1 MPLFRRRR
9 AWGRIAVGRYRSSAV
24 LAAVFAV
31 IFDVAC
37 YPIVAPVIA
46 CALAGAV
53 FDWPSWIDSIGPDLW
68 LAFWA
73 SGSWLPHLPSMLAAL
88 ALLFLVLFGY
98 AVAKDAETA
107 REVEGGI
114 YGDSHIVRGVAELGR
129 RNDFW
134 DGNGTPGKAGLVLGA
149 TGEGYWFDSSVP
161 HAMTCGKTG
170 SGKTQ
175 LQNLETMHLLMAAG
189 WNIVSTG
196 KPEVLELTA
205 DKAREMGYEVVVLDL
220 TGYPG
225 ASRYNP
231 IGLVVDAV
239 EAGDTDAAVRTARQ
253 VAVDLIPLGGEK
265 NTYFPKAARN
275 MLVACILVVCTADI
289 PRRQKNLTSV
299 AALVE
304 RGTAGEDPKDPSAP
318 LKDYIRGLGPTH
330 PAFSP
335 ASDLLGDGGATTAG
349 KNVVSTL
356 KEALGIFSDGAL
368 RAITSESTVSIRDLI
383 EKKTVLY
390 IEMLDEGDPYSVVYT
405 CFLNQWWQVAQRVCK
420 EGGGRVPHETALVL
434 DEIGNLNVRVACLPA
449 IATLGRSMRLHEY
462 LFVQNLKQLNA
473 YNEPGDGGAGRD
485 KLVGSIGTKVAL
497 SLSEP
502 EDFKFFTALA
512 GKRTVRSMGTSSQ
525 RGAGRSSSGTSY
537 NEAAVPLINEWEW
550 QQRIPIRDGLIA
562 IKGGENSKPG
572 REGVFE
578 FPLDYASRTPAGA
591 FFGLGDEEAE
601 RLKRSAYYARAK
613 ASAQDELYE
622 VPEPW
627 CPEFNVGDETD
638 DDDEIAPDDVF
649 KADEENA
656 TFEDEWAAWDE

>member
-1 MPLFRRRR
+1 MSD
-9 AWGRIAVGRYRSSAV
+9 VGRYRGTAI
-24 LAAVFAV
+24 LAAAFAAV
-31 IFDVAC
+31 IDIVC
-37 YPIVAPVIA
+37 YPIVAPATSCMVA
-46 CALAGAV
+46 GAAFDWMGWLDAMGFDLWAAFWTSGEWFGHVPFMLAG
-53 FDWPSWIDSIGPDLW
+53 F
-68 LAFWA
+68 
-73 SGSWLPHLPSMLAAL
+73 AL
-88 ALLFLVLFGY
+88 TFLVLFGY
-98 AVAKDAETA
+98 SVAKEGERT
-107 REVEGGI
+107 REVDRGI
-114 YGDSHIVRGVAELGR
+114 YGDARVIRGAAELNR

-134 DGNGTPGKAGLVLGA
+134 DGTGMPERAGLVLGA
-149 TGEGYWFDSSVP
+149 DVRGYWFDSSVP
-161 HAMTCGKTG
+161 HALTCGKTG

-175 LQNLETMHLLMAAG
+175 LQVLETMHLAMAAG
-189 WNIVSTG
+189 WNVVSTG

-205 DKAREMGYEVVVLDL
+205 DKARELGYETVVLDL

-231 IGLVVDAV
+231 IGLVADAV

-275 MLVACILVVCTADI
+275 MLAACILVVCTADI
-289 PRRQKNLTSV
+289 PRNQKNLASV
-299 AALVE
+299 AALVD
-304 RGTAGEDPKDPSAP
+304 RGTAGDDPKDPSAP

-368 RAITSESTVSIRDLI
+368 RAVTSESAVSIRDLI
-383 EKKTVLY
+383 DKKTVLY
-390 IEMLDEGDPYSVVYT
+390 IEMLDEGDPYGVVYT
-405 CFLNQWWQVAQRVCK
+405 CFLNQWWQVAQQVCK
-420 EGGGRVPHETALVL
+420 ENGGCIPHETALVL
-434 DEIGNLNVRVACLPA
+434 DEIGNLNVKVACLPA
-449 IATLGRSMRLHEY
+449 IATLGRSMKIHEY

-485 KLVGSIGTKVAL
+485 KLIGSIGTKVAL

-525 RGAGRSSSGTSY
+525 QGSGRSSSGTSY
-537 NEAAVPLINEWEW
+537 SETAVPLINEWEW

-578 FPLDYASRTPAGA
+578 FPLDYANRTPAGP

-601 RLKRSAYYARAK
+601 RQKRSAYYARAK
-613 ASAQDELYE
+613 ASAQDEVYE

-627 CPEFNVGDETD
+627 CPEFDVDDETD
-638 DDDEIAPDDVF
+638 DDDEVAPDDVF

>member
-1 MPLFRRRR
+1 ME
-9 AWGRIAVGRYRSSAV
+9 RYRGTAI
-24 LAAVFAV
+24 LAAAFAAV
-31 IFDVAC
+31 IDIAC
-37 YPIVAPVIA
+37 YPVVAPAIA
-46 CALAGAV
+46 CAVAGAAFDWMGWLDAIGFDLWAAFWTSGEWLGHVPLMLAGFALT
-53 FDWPSWIDSIGPDLW
+53 F
-68 LAFWA
+68 LA
-73 SGSWLPHLPSMLAAL
+73 
-88 ALLFLVLFGY
+88 LFGY
-98 AVAKDAETA
+98 SVAKEGEHA
-107 REVEGGI
+107 REVDRGI
-114 YGDSHIVRGVAELGR
+114 YGDARVVSGATELNR

-134 DGNGTPGKAGLVLGA
+134 DGTGMPERAGLVLGA
-149 TGEGYWFDSSVP
+149 DVRGYWFDSSVP
-161 HAMTCGKTG
+161 HALTCGKTG

-175 LQNLETMHLLMAAG
+175 LQVLETMHLAMAAG
-189 WNIVSTG
+189 WNVVSTG
-196 KPEVLELTA
+196 KPEVLELTV
-205 DKAREMGYEVVVLDL
+205 DKARELGYETVVLDL

-239 EAGDTDAAVRTARQ
+239 EAGDTDGAVRVARQ
-253 VAVDLIPLGGEK
+253 VAVDLVPLGGEK

-275 MLVACILVVCTADI
+275 MLAACILVVCTADI
-289 PRRQKNLTSV
+289 PRNQKNLASV
-299 AALVE
+299 AALVD

-368 RAITSESTVSIRDLI
+368 RAVTSESSVSIRDLI
-383 EKKTVLY
+383 ERKTVLY
-390 IEMLDEGDPYSVVYT
+390 IEMLDEGDPYGVVYT
-405 CFLNQWWQVAQRVCK
+405 CFLNQWWQVAQQVCK
-420 EGGGRVPHETALVL
+420 ENGGRMPHETALVL
-434 DEIGNLNVRVACLPA
+434 DEIGNLNVKVACLPA
-449 IATLGRSMRLHEY
+449 IATLGRSMRIHEY

-473 YNEPGDGGAGRD
+473 YNDPGDGGAGRD
-485 KLVGSIGTKVAL
+485 KLVGSIGIKVAL

-502 EDFKFFTALA
+502 EDFKFFTSLV

-525 RGAGRSSSGTSY
+525 KSQGRTSVGTSY

-578 FPLDYASRTPAGA
+578 FPLDYANRTPAGP

-601 RLKRSAYYARAK
+601 RQKRSAYYARAK
-613 ASAQDELYE
+613 ASAQDEAYE

-627 CPEFNVGDETD
+627 CPEFDVDDETD
-638 DDDEIAPDDVF
+638 DDDETAPDDVF

>member
-1 MPLFRRRR
+1 M
-9 AWGRIAVGRYRSSAV
+9 
-24 LAAVFAV
+24 FAV
-31 IFDVAC
+31 IFDAAC

-73 SGSWLPHLPSMLAAL
+73 SGAWLPHLPPMLAAL

-107 REVEGGI
+107 REVDGGI
-114 YGDSHIVRGVAELGR
+114 YGDSHIVSGVAELGR

-134 DGNGTPGKAGLVLGA
+134 DGSGTPARAGFVLGA
-149 TGEGYWFDSSVP
+149 NKGGYWYDSSVP
-161 HAMTCGKTG
+161 HAISIGKTG
-170 SGKTQ
+170 SGKSQ
-175 LQNLETMHLLMAAG
+175 FQVLEDMHMFLAAG
-189 WNIVSTG
+189 WNVISTG
-196 KPEVLELTA
+196 KPEILELTA
-205 DKAREMGYEVVVLDL
+205 DKARELGYETIVLDL

-231 IGLVVDAV
+231 IELVADAV
-239 EAGDTDAAVRTARQ
+239 EAGDTDGAVRTARQ

-275 MLVACILVVCTADI
+275 MLAACILVVCTADI
-289 PRRQKNLTSV
+289 PRRQKNLASV

-356 KEALGIFSDGAL
+356 KEALSIFSDGAL
-368 RAITSESTVSIRDLI
+368 RAVTSESSVSISHLI
-383 EKKTVLY
+383 ERKTAVY
-390 IEMLDEGDPYSVVYT
+390 IEMLDEGDPYGVVYT
-405 CFLNQWWQVAQRVCK
+405 CFLNQWWQMAQRACK
-420 EGGGRVPHETALVL
+420 ENGGRMPHETALVL
-434 DEIGNLNVRVACLPA
+434 DEIGNLNVKVACLPA
-449 IATLGRSMRLHEY
+449 IATLGRSMKINEH

-485 KLVGSIGTKVAL
+485 KLIGSIGTKVAL

-525 RGAGRSSSGTSY
+525 KGAGRSSSGTSY

-550 QQRIPIRDGLIA
+550 QNRIPIRDGLIA

-578 FPLDYASRTPAGA
+578 FPLDYANRTPAGP

-601 RLKRSAYYARAK
+601 REKRAAYYARAR
-613 ASAQDELYE
+613 AAAEGNAYE
-622 VPEPW
+622 APAPW
-627 CPEFNVGDETD
+627 CPEFDADGETG
-638 DDDEIAPDDVF
+638 DDDEVAPDDVF

>member
-1 MPLFRRRR
+1 MSD
-9 AWGRIAVGRYRSSAV
+9 VGRYRGTAI
-24 LAAVFAV
+24 LAAAFAAV
-31 IFDVAC
+31 IDIVC
-37 YPIVAPVIA
+37 YPIVAPATSCMVA
-46 CALAGAV
+46 GAAFDWMGWLDAMGFDLWAAFWTSGEWFGHVPFMLAG
-53 FDWPSWIDSIGPDLW
+53 F
-68 LAFWA
+68 
-73 SGSWLPHLPSMLAAL
+73 AL
-88 ALLFLVLFGY
+88 TFLVLFGY
-98 AVAKDAETA
+98 SVAKEGERT
-107 REVEGGI
+107 REVDRGI
-114 YGDSHIVRGVAELGR
+114 YGDARVIRGAAELNR

-134 DGNGTPGKAGLVLGA
+134 DGTGMPERAGLVLGA
-149 TGEGYWFDSSVP
+149 DVRGYWFDSSVP
-161 HAMTCGKTG
+161 HALTCGKTG

-175 LQNLETMHLLMAAG
+175 LQVLETMHLAMAAG
-189 WNIVSTG
+189 WNVVSTG

-205 DKAREMGYEVVVLDL
+205 GKARELGYETVVLDL

-231 IGLVVDAV
+231 IGLVADAV

-275 MLVACILVVCTADI
+275 MLAACILVVCTADI
-289 PRRQKNLTSV
+289 PRNQKNLASV
-299 AALVE
+299 AALVD
-304 RGTAGEDPKDPSAP
+304 RGTAGDDPKDPSAP

-368 RAITSESTVSIRDLI
+368 RAVTSESAVSIRDLI
-383 EKKTVLY
+383 DKKTVLY
-390 IEMLDEGDPYSVVYT
+390 IEMLDEGDPYGVVYT
-405 CFLNQWWQVAQRVCK
+405 CFLNQWWQVAQQVCK
-420 EGGGRVPHETALVL
+420 ENGGRMPHETALVL
-434 DEIGNLNVRVACLPA
+434 DEIGNLNVKVACLPA
-449 IATLGRSMRLHEY
+449 IATLGRSMKIHEY

-485 KLVGSIGTKVAL
+485 KLIGSIGTKVAL

-525 RGAGRSSSGTSY
+525 QGSGRSSSGTSY
-537 NEAAVPLINEWEW
+537 SETAVPLINEWEW

-578 FPLDYASRTPAGA
+578 FPLDYANRTPAGP

-601 RLKRSAYYARAK
+601 RQKRSAYYARAK
-613 ASAQDELYE
+613 AAAGADAYE

-627 CPEFNVGDETD
+627 CPDFDAEDEAAG
-638 DDDEIAPDDVF
+638 DDDETAPDDVF

>member
-1 MPLFRRRR
+1 MSD
-9 AWGRIAVGRYRSSAV
+9 VGRYRGTAI
-24 LAAVFAV
+24 LAAAFAAV
-31 IFDVAC
+31 IDIVC
-37 YPIVAPVIA
+37 YPIVAPATSCMVA
-46 CALAGAV
+46 GAAFDWMGWLDAMGLDLWAAFWTSGEWFGHVPFMLAG
-53 FDWPSWIDSIGPDLW
+53 F
-68 LAFWA
+68 
-73 SGSWLPHLPSMLAAL
+73 AL
-88 ALLFLVLFGY
+88 TFLVLFGY
-98 AVAKDAETA
+98 SVAKEGERT
-107 REVEGGI
+107 REVDRGI
-114 YGDSHIVRGVAELGR
+114 YGDARVIRGAAELNR

-134 DGNGTPGKAGLVLGA
+134 DGTGMPERAGLVLGA
-149 TGEGYWFDSSVP
+149 DVRGYWFDSSVP
-161 HAMTCGKTG
+161 HALTCGKTG

-175 LQNLETMHLLMAAG
+175 LQVLETMHLAMAAG
-189 WNIVSTG
+189 WNVVSTG

-205 DKAREMGYEVVVLDL
+205 DKARELGYETVVLDL

-231 IGLVVDAV
+231 IGLVADAV

-289 PRRQKNLTSV
+289 PRRQKNLASV

-420 EGGGRVPHETALVL
+420 ENGGRMPHETALVL
-434 DEIGNLNVRVACLPA
+434 DEIGNLNVKVACLPA
-449 IATLGRSMRLHEY
+449 IATLGRSMRIHEY

-485 KLVGSIGTKVAL
+485 KLIGSIGTKVAL

-502 EDFKFFTALA
+502 EDFRFFTALA

-525 RGAGRSSSGTSY
+525 QGSGRSSSGTSY
-537 NEAAVPLINEWEW
+537 SETAVPLINEWEW

-562 IKGGENSKPG
+562 VKGGENSKPG

-578 FPLDYASRTPAGA
+578 FPLDYANRTPAGA
-591 FFGLGDEEAE
+591 FFGLGDEEDE
-601 RLKRSAYYARAK
+601 REKRAAHYARAK
-613 ASAQDELYE
+613 AAAGADAYE

-627 CPEFNVGDETD
+627 CPDFDAEDEAD
-638 DDDEIAPDDVF
+638 GDDDETAPDDVF
-649 KADEENA
+649 KADEDNA
-656 TFEDEWAAWDE
+656 AFEDEWAAWDE

>member
-1 MPLFRRRR
+1 M
-9 AWGRIAVGRYRSSAV
+9 GRYRGTAI
-24 LAAVFAV
+24 LAAAFAAV
-31 IFDVAC
+31 IDIVC
-37 YPIVAPVIA
+37 YPIVAPATSCMVA
-46 CALAGAV
+46 GAAFDWMGWLDAMGFDLWAAFWTSGEWFGHVPFMLAG
-53 FDWPSWIDSIGPDLW
+53 F
-68 LAFWA
+68 
-73 SGSWLPHLPSMLAAL
+73 AL
-88 ALLFLVLFGY
+88 TFLVLFGY
-98 AVAKDAETA
+98 SVAKEGERT
-107 REVEGGI
+107 REVDRGI
-114 YGDSHIVRGVAELGR
+114 YGDARVIRGAAELNR

-134 DGNGTPGKAGLVLGA
+134 DGTGMPERAGLVLGA
-149 TGEGYWFDSSVP
+149 DVRGYWFDSSVP
-161 HAMTCGKTG
+161 HALTCGKTG

-175 LQNLETMHLLMAAG
+175 LQVLETMHLAMAAG
-189 WNIVSTG
+189 WNVVSTG

-205 DKAREMGYEVVVLDL
+205 DKARELGYETVVLDL

-231 IGLVVDAV
+231 IGLVADAV

-275 MLVACILVVCTADI
+275 MLAACILVVCTADI
-289 PRRQKNLTSV
+289 PRNQKNLASV
-299 AALVE
+299 AALVD
-304 RGTAGEDPKDPSAP
+304 RGTAGDDPKDPSAP

-368 RAITSESTVSIRDLI
+368 RAVTSESAVSIRDLI
-383 EKKTVLY
+383 DKKTVLY
-390 IEMLDEGDPYSVVYT
+390 IEMLDEGDPYGVVYT
-405 CFLNQWWQVAQRVCK
+405 CFLNQWWQVAQQVCK
-420 EGGGRVPHETALVL
+420 ENGGRMPHETALVL
-434 DEIGNLNVRVACLPA
+434 DEIGNLNVKVACLPA
-449 IATLGRSMRLHEY
+449 IATLGRSMRIHEY

-485 KLVGSIGTKVAL
+485 KLIGSIGTKVAL

-525 RGAGRSSSGTSY
+525 QGSGRSSSGTSY
-537 NEAAVPLINEWEW
+537 SETAVPLINEWEW

-578 FPLDYASRTPAGA
+578 FPLDYANRTPAGP

-601 RLKRSAYYARAK
+601 RQKRSAYYARAK
-613 ASAQDELYE
+613 AAVGADAYE

-627 CPEFNVGDETD
+627 CPDFDAEDEAAG
-638 DDDEIAPDDVF
+638 DDDETAPDDVF

>member
-1 MPLFRRRR
+1 MSD
-9 AWGRIAVGRYRSSAV
+9 VGRYRGTAI
-24 LAAVFAV
+24 LAAAFAAV
-31 IFDVAC
+31 IDIVC
-37 YPIVAPVIA
+37 YPIVAPATSCMVA
-46 CALAGAV
+46 GAAFDWMGWLDAMGFDLWAAFWTSGEWFGHVPFMLAG
-53 FDWPSWIDSIGPDLW
+53 F
-68 LAFWA
+68 
-73 SGSWLPHLPSMLAAL
+73 AL
-88 ALLFLVLFGY
+88 TFLVLFGY
-98 AVAKDAETA
+98 SVAKEGERT
-107 REVEGGI
+107 REVDRGI
-114 YGDSHIVRGVAELGR
+114 YGDARVIRGAAELNR

-134 DGNGTPGKAGLVLGA
+134 DGTGMPERAGLVLGA
-149 TGEGYWFDSSVP
+149 DVRGYWFDSSVP
-161 HAMTCGKTG
+161 HALTCGKTG

-175 LQNLETMHLLMAAG
+175 LQVLETMHLAMAAG
-189 WNIVSTG
+189 WNVVSTG

-205 DKAREMGYEVVVLDL
+205 DKARELGYETVVLDL

-231 IGLVVDAV
+231 IGLVADAV

-275 MLVACILVVCTADI
+275 MLAACILVVCTADI
-289 PRRQKNLTSV
+289 PRNQKNLASV
-299 AALVE
+299 AALVD

-368 RAITSESTVSIRDLI
+368 RAVTSESTVSIRDLI
-383 EKKTVLY
+383 KRKTVLY
-390 IEMLDEGDPYSVVYT
+390 IEMLDEGDPYGVVYT
-405 CFLNQWWQVAQRVCK
+405 CFLNQWWQVAQQACK
-420 EGGGRVPHETALVL
+420 ENGGRMPHETALVL
-434 DEIGNLNVRVACLPA
+434 DEIGNLNVKVACLPA
-449 IATLGRSMRLHEY
+449 IATLGRSMKIHEY

-485 KLVGSIGTKVAL
+485 KLIGSIGTKVAL

-525 RGAGRSSSGTSY
+525 QGSGRSSSGTSY
-537 NEAAVPLINEWEW
+537 SETAVPLINEWEW

-578 FPLDYASRTPAGA
+578 FPLDYANRTPAGP

-601 RLKRSAYYARAK
+601 RQKRSAYYARAK
-613 ASAQDELYE
+613 AAAGADAYE

-627 CPEFNVGDETD
+627 CPDFDAEDEAAG
-638 DDDEIAPDDVF
+638 DDDETAPDDVF

>member
-1 MPLFRRRR
+1 M
-9 AWGRIAVGRYRSSAV
+9 GRYRGTAI
-24 LAAVFAV
+24 LAAAFAAV
-31 IFDVAC
+31 IDIVC
-37 YPIVAPVIA
+37 YPIVAPATSCMVA
-46 CALAGAV
+46 GAAFDWMGWLDAMGFDLWAAFWTSGEWFGHVPFMLAG
-53 FDWPSWIDSIGPDLW
+53 F
-68 LAFWA
+68 
-73 SGSWLPHLPSMLAAL
+73 AL
-88 ALLFLVLFGY
+88 TFLVLFGY
-98 AVAKDAETA
+98 SVAKEGERT
-107 REVEGGI
+107 REVDRGI
-114 YGDSHIVRGVAELGR
+114 YGDARVIRGAAELNR

-134 DGNGTPGKAGLVLGA
+134 DGTGMPERAGLVLGA
-149 TGEGYWFDSSVP
+149 DVRGYWFDSSVP
-161 HAMTCGKTG
+161 HALTCGKTG

-175 LQNLETMHLLMAAG
+175 LQVLETMHLAMAAG
-189 WNIVSTG
+189 WNVVSTG

-205 DKAREMGYEVVVLDL
+205 DKARELGYETVVLDL

-231 IGLVVDAV
+231 IGLVADAV

-275 MLVACILVVCTADI
+275 MLAACILVVCTADI
-289 PRRQKNLTSV
+289 PRNQKNLASV
-299 AALVE
+299 AALVD
-304 RGTAGEDPKDPSAP
+304 RGTAGEDTKDPSAP

-356 KEALGIFSDGAL
+356 KEALSIFSDGAL
-368 RAITSESTVSIRDLI
+368 RAVTSESALSIRDLI
-383 EKKTVLY
+383 KGKTVLY

-405 CFLNQWWQVAQRVCK
+405 CFLNQWWQVAQQVCK
-420 EGGGRVPHETALVL
+420 ESGGRVPRETALVL

-449 IATLGRSMRLHEY
+449 IATLGRSMKIHEY

-485 KLVGSIGTKVAL
+485 KLVGSIGIKVAL

-525 RGAGRSSSGTSY
+525 NGSGRSSSGTSY
-537 NEAAVPLINEWEW
+537 SETAVPLINEWEW

-578 FPLDYASRTPAGA
+578 FPLDYANRTPAGP

-601 RLKRSAYYARAK
+601 RQKRSAYYARAK
-613 ASAQDELYE
+613 ASARDEAYE
-622 VPEPW
+622 VPGPW
-627 CPEFNVGDETD
+627 CPEFDVDDETD

-649 KADEENA
+649 KADEDNA
-656 TFEDEWAAWDE
+656 AFEDEWAAWDE

>member
-1 MPLFRRRR
+1 MSD
-9 AWGRIAVGRYRSSAV
+9 VGRYRGTAI
-24 LAAVFAV
+24 LAAAFAAV
-31 IFDVAC
+31 IDIVC
-37 YPIVAPVIA
+37 YPIVAPATSCMVA
-46 CALAGAV
+46 GAAFDWMGWLDAMGFDLWAAFWTSGEWFGHVPFMLAG
-53 FDWPSWIDSIGPDLW
+53 F
-68 LAFWA
+68 
-73 SGSWLPHLPSMLAAL
+73 AL
-88 ALLFLVLFGY
+88 TFLVLFGY
-98 AVAKDAETA
+98 SVAKEGERT
-107 REVEGGI
+107 REVDRGI
-114 YGDSHIVRGVAELGR
+114 YGDARVIRGAAELNR

-134 DGNGTPGKAGLVLGA
+134 DGTGMPERAGLVLGA
-149 TGEGYWFDSSVP
+149 DVRGYWFDSSVP
-161 HAMTCGKTG
+161 HALTCGKTG

-175 LQNLETMHLLMAAG
+175 LQVLETMHLAMAAG
-189 WNIVSTG
+189 WNVVSTG

-205 DKAREMGYEVVVLDL
+205 DKARELGYETVVLDL

-231 IGLVVDAV
+231 IGLVADAV

-275 MLVACILVVCTADI
+275 MLAACILVVCTADI
-289 PRRQKNLTSV
+289 PRNQKNLASV
-299 AALVE
+299 AALVD
-304 RGTAGEDPKDPSAP
+304 RGTAGDDPKDPSAP

-368 RAITSESTVSIRDLI
+368 RAVTSESAVSIRDLI
-383 EKKTVLY
+383 DKKTVLH
-390 IEMLDEGDPYSVVYT
+390 IEMLDEGDPYGVVYT
-405 CFLNQWWQVAQRVCK
+405 CFLNQWWQVAQQVCK
-420 EGGGRVPHETALVL
+420 ENGGRMPHETALVL
-434 DEIGNLNVRVACLPA
+434 DEIGNLNVKVACLPA
-449 IATLGRSMRLHEY
+449 IATLGRSMKIHEY

-485 KLVGSIGTKVAL
+485 KLIGSIGTKVAL

-525 RGAGRSSSGTSY
+525 QGSGRSSSGTSY
-537 NEAAVPLINEWEW
+537 SETAVPLINEWEW

-578 FPLDYASRTPAGA
+578 FPLDYANRTPAGP

-601 RLKRSAYYARAK
+601 RQKRSAYYARAK
-613 ASAQDELYE
+613 AAAGADAYE

-627 CPEFNVGDETD
+627 CPDFDAEDEAAG
-638 DDDEIAPDDVF
+638 DDDETAPDDVF

>member
-1 MPLFRRRR
+1 MSD
-9 AWGRIAVGRYRSSAV
+9 VGRYHGTAI
-24 LAAVFAV
+24 LAAAFAAV
-31 IFDVAC
+31 IDIVC
-37 YPIVAPVIA
+37 YPIVAPATSCMVA
-46 CALAGAV
+46 GAAFDWMGWLDAMGFDLWAAFWTSGEWFGHVPFMLAG
-53 FDWPSWIDSIGPDLW
+53 F
-68 LAFWA
+68 
-73 SGSWLPHLPSMLAAL
+73 AL
-88 ALLFLVLFGY
+88 TFLVLFGY
-98 AVAKDAETA
+98 SVAKEGERT
-107 REVEGGI
+107 REVDRGI
-114 YGDSHIVRGVAELGR
+114 YGDARVIRGAAELNR

-134 DGNGTPGKAGLVLGA
+134 DGTGMPERAGLVLGA
-149 TGEGYWFDSSVP
+149 DVRGYWFDSSVP
-161 HAMTCGKTG
+161 HALTCGKTG

-175 LQNLETMHLLMAAG
+175 LQVLETMHLAMAAG
-189 WNIVSTG
+189 WNVVSTG

-205 DKAREMGYEVVVLDL
+205 DKARELGYETVVLDL

-231 IGLVVDAV
+231 IGLVADAV

-275 MLVACILVVCTADI
+275 MLAACILVVCTADI
-289 PRRQKNLTSV
+289 PRNQKNLASV
-299 AALVE
+299 AALVD
-304 RGTAGEDPKDPSAP
+304 RGTAGDDPKDPSAP

-368 RAITSESTVSIRDLI
+368 RAVTSESAVSIRDLI
-383 EKKTVLY
+383 DKKTVLY
-390 IEMLDEGDPYSVVYT
+390 IEMLDEGDPYGVVYT
-405 CFLNQWWQVAQRVCK
+405 CFLNQWWQVAQQVCK
-420 EGGGRVPHETALVL
+420 ENGGRIPHETALVL
-434 DEIGNLNVRVACLPA
+434 DEIGNLNVKVVCLPA
-449 IATLGRSMRLHEY
+449 IATLGRSMKIHEY

-485 KLVGSIGTKVAL
+485 KLIGSIGTKVAL

-525 RGAGRSSSGTSY
+525 QGSGRSSSGTSY
-537 NEAAVPLINEWEW
+537 SETAVPLINEWEW

-578 FPLDYASRTPAGA
+578 FPLDYANRTPAGP

-601 RLKRSAYYARAK
+601 RQKRSAYYARAK
-613 ASAQDELYE
+613 AAAGTDAYE

-627 CPEFNVGDETD
+627 CPDFDAEDEAAG
-638 DDDEIAPDDVF
+638 DDDETAPDDVF

>member
-1 MPLFRRRR
+1 MSD
-9 AWGRIAVGRYRSSAV
+9 VGRYRGTAI
-24 LAAVFAV
+24 LAAAFAAV
-31 IFDVAC
+31 IDIVC
-37 YPIVAPVIA
+37 YPIVAPATSCMVA
-46 CALAGAV
+46 GAAFDWMGWLDAMGFDLWAAFWTSGEWFGHVPFMLAGFV
-53 FDWPSWIDSIGPDLW
+53 LT
-68 LAFWA
+68 
-73 SGSWLPHLPSMLAAL
+73 
-88 ALLFLVLFGY
+88 FLVLFGY
-98 AVAKDAETA
+98 SVAKEGERT
-107 REVEGGI
+107 REVDRGI
-114 YGDSHIVRGVAELGR
+114 YGDARVIRGAAELNR

-134 DGNGTPGKAGLVLGA
+134 DGTGMPERAGLVLGA
-149 TGEGYWFDSSVP
+149 DARGYWFDSSVP
-161 HAMTCGKTG
+161 HALTCGKTG

-175 LQNLETMHLLMAAG
+175 LQVLETMHLAMAAG
-189 WNIVSTG
+189 WNVVSTG

-205 DKAREMGYEVVVLDL
+205 DKARELGYETVVLDL

-231 IGLVVDAV
+231 IGLVADAV

-275 MLVACILVVCTADI
+275 MLAACILVVCTADI
-289 PRRQKNLTSV
+289 PRNQKNLASV
-299 AALVE
+299 AALVD
-304 RGTAGEDPKDPSAP
+304 RGTAGDDPKDPSAP

-368 RAITSESTVSIRDLI
+368 RAVTSESAVSIRDLI
-383 EKKTVLY
+383 DKKTVLY
-390 IEMLDEGDPYSVVYT
+390 IEMLDEGDPYGVVYT
-405 CFLNQWWQVAQRVCK
+405 CFLNQWWQVAQQVCK
-420 EGGGRVPHETALVL
+420 ENGGRMPHETALVL
-434 DEIGNLNVRVACLPA
+434 DEIGNLNVKVACLPA
-449 IATLGRSMRLHEY
+449 IATLGRSMKIHEY

-485 KLVGSIGTKVAL
+485 KLIGSIGTKVAL

-525 RGAGRSSSGTSY
+525 QGSGRSSSGTSY
-537 NEAAVPLINEWEW
+537 SETAVPLINEWEW

-578 FPLDYASRTPAGA
+578 FPLDYANRTPAGP

-601 RLKRSAYYARAK
+601 RQKRSAYYARAK
-613 ASAQDELYE
+613 AAAGADAYE

-627 CPEFNVGDETD
+627 CPDFDAEDEAAG
-638 DDDEIAPDDVF
+638 DDDETAPDDVF

>member
-1 MPLFRRRR
+1 MDL
-9 AWGRIAVGRYRSSAV
+9 GRYRSTAI
-24 LAAVFAV
+24 LAAAFAAV
-31 IFDVAC
+31 IDIAL
-37 YPIVAPVIA
+37 YPIVAPAIA
-46 CALAGAV
+46 CVVAGAAFDWLGWLDAIGLDLWEAFWTSGEWLWHMPFMLAGFALA
-53 FDWPSWIDSIGPDLW
+53 
-68 LAFWA
+68 
-73 SGSWLPHLPSMLAAL
+73 
-88 ALLFLVLFGY
+88 FLILFGY
-98 AVAKDAETA
+98 SVAREGERT
-107 REVEGGI
+107 REVESGI
-114 YGDSHIVRGVAELGR
+114 YGDARVIRGAAELVR

-134 DGNGTPGKAGLVLGA
+134 DGRGTPERAGLVLGA
-149 TGEGYWFDSSVP
+149 TAKGYWFDSSVP
-161 HAMTCGKTG
+161 HALTCGKTG

-175 LQNLETMHLLMAAG
+175 LQVLETMHLTFAAG
-189 WNIVSTG
+189 WSVVSTG

-205 DKAREMGYEVVVLDL
+205 DRAWGLGYKVVVLDL

-253 VAVDLIPLGGEK
+253 VAVDLIPIGGEK

-275 MLVACILVVCTADI
+275 MLAACILVVCTADI
-289 PRRQKNLTSV
+289 PRRRKNMASV

-304 RGTAGEDPKDPSAP
+304 RGTAGDDPKDPSAP
-318 LKDYIRGLGPTH
+318 LKDYIRNLGPSH

-356 KEALGIFSDGAL
+356 KEALSIFSDGAL
-368 RAITSESTVSIRDLI
+368 RAVTSESSVSIRDLI
-383 EKKTVLY
+383 EKKTAVY
-390 IEMLDEGDPYSVVYT
+390 IEMLDEGDPYGVVYT
-405 CFLNQWWQVAQRVCK
+405 CFLDQWWQVAQQVCK
-420 EGGGRVPHETALVL
+420 ENGGRMPHETALVL
-434 DEIGNLNVRVACLPA
+434 DEIGNLNVKVACLPA
-449 IATLGRSMRLHEY
+449 IATLGRSMRIHEY

-485 KLVGSIGTKVAL
+485 KLIGSIGTKVAL

-525 RGAGRSSSGTSY
+525 RGQGRASVGTSY
-537 NEAAVPLINEWEW
+537 SEAAVPLINEWEW

-578 FPLDYASRTPAGA
+578 LPLDYANRTPAGS

-601 RLKRSAYYARAK
+601 RQKRSAYYARAK
-613 ASAQDELYE
+613 ASAQNEVYE
-622 VPEPW
+622 VPELW

>member
-31 IFDVAC
+31 IFDAAC

-73 SGSWLPHLPSMLAAL
+73 SGAWLPHLPPMLAAL

-107 REVEGGI
+107 REVDGGI
-114 YGDSHIVRGVAELGR
+114 YGDSHIVSGVAELGR

-134 DGNGTPGKAGLVLGA
+134 DGSGTPARAGFVLGA
-149 TGEGYWFDSSVP
+149 NKGGYWYDSSVP
-161 HAMTCGKTG
+161 HAISIGKTG
-170 SGKTQ
+170 SGKSQ
-175 LQNLETMHLLMAAG
+175 FQVLEDMHMFLAAG
-189 WNIVSTG
+189 WNVISTG
-196 KPEVLELTA
+196 KPEILELTA
-205 DKAREMGYEVVVLDL
+205 DKARELGYETIVLDL

-231 IGLVVDAV
+231 IGLVADAV
-239 EAGDTDAAVRTARQ
+239 EAGDTDGAVRTARQ

-275 MLVACILVVCTADI
+275 MLAACILVVCTADI
-289 PRRQKNLTSV
+289 PRRQKNLASV

-356 KEALGIFSDGAL
+356 KEALSIFSDGAL
-368 RAITSESTVSIRDLI
+368 RAVTSESSVSISHLI
-383 EKKTVLY
+383 ERKTAVY
-390 IEMLDEGDPYSVVYT
+390 IEMLDEGDPYGVVYT
-405 CFLNQWWQVAQRVCK
+405 CFLNQWWQMAQRACK
-420 EGGGRVPHETALVL
+420 ENGGRMPHETALVL
-434 DEIGNLNVRVACLPA
+434 DEIGNLNVKVACLPA
-449 IATLGRSMRLHEY
+449 IATLGRSMRIREQI
-462 LFVQNLKQLNA
+462 FVQNLKQLNA
-473 YNEPGDGGAGRD
+473 YNDPGDGGAGRD
-485 KLVGSIGTKVAL
+485 KLIGSIGIKVAL

-525 RGAGRSSSGTSY
+525 KGAGRSSSGTSY
-537 NEAAVPLINEWEW
+537 NEAAVSLINEWEW
-550 QQRIPIRDGLIA
+550 QNRIPIRDGLIA

-578 FPLDYASRTPAGA
+578 FPLDYANRTPAGP

-601 RLKRSAYYARAK
+601 REKRAAYYARAR
-613 ASAQDELYE
+613 AAAEGDAYE
-622 VPEPW
+622 APAPW
-627 CPEFNVGDETD
+627 CPEFDVDGETG
-638 DDDEIAPDDVF
+638 DDDEVASDDVF

>member
-1 MPLFRRRR
+1 MSD
-9 AWGRIAVGRYRSSAV
+9 VGRYRGTAI
-24 LAAVFAV
+24 LAAAFAAV
-31 IFDVAC
+31 IDIVC
-37 YPIVAPVIA
+37 YPIVAPATSCMVA
-46 CALAGAV
+46 GAAFDWMGWLDAMGFDLWAAFWTSGEWFSHVPFMLAG
-53 FDWPSWIDSIGPDLW
+53 F
-68 LAFWA
+68 
-73 SGSWLPHLPSMLAAL
+73 AL
-88 ALLFLVLFGY
+88 TFLVLFGY
-98 AVAKDAETA
+98 SVAKEGERT
-107 REVEGGI
+107 REVDRGI
-114 YGDSHIVRGVAELGR
+114 YGDARVIRGAAELNR
-129 RNDFW
+129 RNDSW
-134 DGNGTPGKAGLVLGA
+134 DGTGMPERAGLVLGA
-149 TGEGYWFDSSVP
+149 DVRGYWFDSSVP
-161 HAMTCGKTG
+161 HALTCGKTG

-175 LQNLETMHLLMAAG
+175 LQVLETMHLAMAAG
-189 WNIVSTG
+189 WNVVSTG

-205 DKAREMGYEVVVLDL
+205 DKARELGYETVVLDL

-231 IGLVVDAV
+231 IGLVADAV

-275 MLVACILVVCTADI
+275 MLAACILVVCTADI
-289 PRRQKNLTSV
+289 PRNQKNLASV
-299 AALVE
+299 AALVD
-304 RGTAGEDPKDPSAP
+304 RGTAGDDPKDPSAP

-368 RAITSESTVSIRDLI
+368 RAVTSESAVSIRDLI
-383 EKKTVLY
+383 DKKTVLY
-390 IEMLDEGDPYSVVYT
+390 IEMLDEGDPYGVVYT
-405 CFLNQWWQVAQRVCK
+405 CFLNQWWQVAQQVCK
-420 EGGGRVPHETALVL
+420 ENGGCMPHETALVL
-434 DEIGNLNVRVACLPA
+434 DEIGNLNVKVACLPA
-449 IATLGRSMRLHEY
+449 IATLGRSMKIHEY

-485 KLVGSIGTKVAL
+485 KLIGSIGTKVAL

-525 RGAGRSSSGTSY
+525 QGSGRSSSGTSY
-537 NEAAVPLINEWEW
+537 SETAVPLINEWEW

-578 FPLDYASRTPAGA
+578 FPLDYANRTPAGP

-601 RLKRSAYYARAK
+601 RQKRSAYYARAK
-613 ASAQDELYE
+613 AAAGADAYE

-627 CPEFNVGDETD
+627 CPDFDAEDEAAG
-638 DDDEIAPDDVF
+638 DDDETAPDDVF

>member
-1 MPLFRRRR
+1 MSD
-9 AWGRIAVGRYRSSAV
+9 VGRYRGTAI
-24 LAAVFAV
+24 LAAAFAAV
-31 IFDVAC
+31 IDIVC
-37 YPIVAPVIA
+37 YPIVAPATSCMVA
-46 CALAGAV
+46 GAAFDWMGWLDAMGFDLWAAFWTSGEWFGHVPFMLAG
-53 FDWPSWIDSIGPDLW
+53 F
-68 LAFWA
+68 
-73 SGSWLPHLPSMLAAL
+73 AL
-88 ALLFLVLFGY
+88 TFLVLFGY
-98 AVAKDAETA
+98 SVAKEGERT
-107 REVEGGI
+107 REVDRGI
-114 YGDSHIVRGVAELGR
+114 YGDARVIRGAAELNR

-134 DGNGTPGKAGLVLGA
+134 DGTGMPERAGLVLGA
-149 TGEGYWFDSSVP
+149 DVRGYWFDSSVP
-161 HAMTCGKTG
+161 HALTCGKTG

-175 LQNLETMHLLMAAG
+175 LQVLETMHLAMAAG
-189 WNIVSTG
+189 WNVVSTG

-205 DKAREMGYEVVVLDL
+205 DKARELGYETVVLDL

-231 IGLVVDAV
+231 IGLVADAV

-275 MLVACILVVCTADI
+275 MLAACILVVCTADI
-289 PRRQKNLTSV
+289 PRNQKNLASV
-299 AALVE
+299 AALVD
-304 RGTAGEDPKDPSAP
+304 RGTAGDDPKDPSAP

-525 RGAGRSSSGTSY
+525 NGSGRSSSGTSY
-537 NEAAVPLINEWEW
+537 SETSVPLINEWEW

-601 RLKRSAYYARAK
+601 RRKRSAYYARAK
-613 ASAQDELYE
+613 ASAQDEAYE

-627 CPEFNVGDETD
+627 CPEFNVGDKTD

>member
-1 MPLFRRRR
+1 MSD
-9 AWGRIAVGRYRSSAV
+9 VGRYRGTAI
-24 LAAVFAV
+24 LAAAFAAV
-31 IFDVAC
+31 IDIVC
-37 YPIVAPVIA
+37 YPIVAPATSCMVA
-46 CALAGAV
+46 GAAFDWMGWLDAMGFDLWAAFWTSGEWFGHVPFMLAG
-53 FDWPSWIDSIGPDLW
+53 F
-68 LAFWA
+68 
-73 SGSWLPHLPSMLAAL
+73 AL
-88 ALLFLVLFGY
+88 TFLVLFGY
-98 AVAKDAETA
+98 SVAKEGERT
-107 REVEGGI
+107 REVDRGI
-114 YGDSHIVRGVAELGR
+114 YGDARVIRGAAELNR

-134 DGNGTPGKAGLVLGA
+134 DGTGMPERAGLVLGA
-149 TGEGYWFDSSVP
+149 DVRGYWFDSSVP
-161 HAMTCGKTG
+161 HALTCGKTG

-175 LQNLETMHLLMAAG
+175 LQVLETMHLAMAAG
-189 WNIVSTG
+189 WNVVSTG

-205 DKAREMGYEVVVLDL
+205 DKARELGYETVVLDL

-231 IGLVVDAV
+231 IGLVADAV

-253 VAVDLIPLGGEK
+253 VAVDLVPLGGEK

-275 MLVACILVVCTADI
+275 MLAACILVVCTADI
-289 PRRQKNLTSV
+289 PRNQKNLASV
-299 AALVE
+299 AALVD

-318 LKDYIRGLGPTH
+318 LKDYIRGLGPSH

-368 RAITSESTVSIRDLI
+368 RAVTSESTVSIRDLI

-390 IEMLDEGDPYSVVYT
+390 IEMLDEGDPYGVVYT
-405 CFLNQWWQVAQRVCK
+405 CFLNQWWQVAQQACK
-420 EGGGRVPHETALVL
+420 ENGGRMPHETALVL

-449 IATLGRSMRLHEY
+449 IATLGRSMKIHEY

-502 EDFKFFTALA
+502 DDFKFFTALA

-525 RGAGRSSSGTSY
+525 NGSGRSSSGTSY
-537 NEAAVPLINEWEW
+537 SETAVPLINEWEW

-578 FPLDYASRTPAGA
+578 FPLDYANRTPAGS

-601 RLKRSAYYARAK
+601 RQKRSAYYARAK
-613 ASAQDELYE
+613 ASAQDEAYE

-627 CPEFNVGDETD
+627 CPEFDVDDETD
-638 DDDEIAPDDVF
+638 DDDETAPDDVF

>member
-1 MPLFRRRR
+1 MSD
-9 AWGRIAVGRYRSSAV
+9 VGRYRGTAI
-24 LAAVFAV
+24 LAASFAAV
-31 IFDVAC
+31 IDIVC
-37 YPIVAPVIA
+37 YPIVAPATSCMVAGAAFDWMGWLDAIGFDLWA
-46 CALAGAV
+46 AFWTSGEWLGHVPLMLAGFALT
-53 FDWPSWIDSIGPDLW
+53 F
-68 LAFWA
+68 LA
-73 SGSWLPHLPSMLAAL
+73 
-88 ALLFLVLFGY
+88 LFGY
-98 AVAKDAETA
+98 SVAKEGEHA
-107 REVEGGI
+107 REVDRGI
-114 YGDSHIVRGVAELGR
+114 YGDARVVSGATELNR

-134 DGNGTPGKAGLVLGA
+134 NGSVAPERAGLVLGA
-149 TGEGYWFDSSVP
+149 TERGYWFDSSVP

-175 LQNLETMHLLMAAG
+175 LQVLETMHLLMAAG

-205 DKAREMGYEVVVLDL
+205 DKARGMGYEVVVLDL

-275 MLVACILVVCTADI
+275 MLAACILVVCTADI
-289 PRRQKNLTSV
+289 PRNQKNLASV
-299 AALVE
+299 AALVD

-318 LKDYIRGLGPTH
+318 LKDYIRGLGPSH

-368 RAITSESTVSIRDLI
+368 RAVTSESAVPIRDLI
-383 EKKTVLY
+383 ERKTVLY
-390 IEMLDEGDPYSVVYT
+390 IEMLDEGDPYGVVYT
-405 CFLNQWWQVAQRVCK
+405 CFLNQWWQVAQQVCK
-420 EGGGRVPHETALVL
+420 ENGGRMPHETALVL
-434 DEIGNLNVRVACLPA
+434 DEIGNLNVKVACLPA
-449 IATLGRSMRLHEY
+449 IATLGRSMKIHEY

-485 KLVGSIGTKVAL
+485 KLIGSIGTKVAL

-525 RGAGRSSSGTSY
+525 SGSGRSSSGTSY
-537 NEAAVPLINEWEW
+537 SETVVPLINEWEW

-562 IKGGENSKPG
+562 IKGGENSMPG

-578 FPLDYASRTPAGA
+578 FPLDYAGRTPAGV

-601 RLKRSAYYARAK
+601 RQKRSAYYARAK
-613 ASAQDELYE
+613 ASAQDKTYE

-627 CPEFNVGDETD
+627 CPEFDVDDETD

>member
-1 MPLFRRRR
+1 MSD
-9 AWGRIAVGRYRSSAV
+9 VGRYRGTAI
-24 LAAVFAV
+24 LAAAFAAV
-31 IFDVAC
+31 IDIVC
-37 YPIVAPVIA
+37 YPIVAPATSCMVA
-46 CALAGAV
+46 GAAFDWMGWLDAMGFDLWAAFWTSGEWFGHVPFMLAG
-53 FDWPSWIDSIGPDLW
+53 F
-68 LAFWA
+68 
-73 SGSWLPHLPSMLAAL
+73 AL
-88 ALLFLVLFGY
+88 TFLVLFGY
-98 AVAKDAETA
+98 SVAKEGERT
-107 REVEGGI
+107 REVDRGI
-114 YGDSHIVRGVAELGR
+114 YGDARVIRGAAELNR

-134 DGNGTPGKAGLVLGA
+134 DGTGMPERAGLVLGA
-149 TGEGYWFDSSVP
+149 DVRGYWFDSSVP
-161 HAMTCGKTG
+161 HALTCGKTG

-175 LQNLETMHLLMAAG
+175 LQVLETMHLAMAAG
-189 WNIVSTG
+189 WNVVSTG

-205 DKAREMGYEVVVLDL
+205 DKARELGYETVVLDL

-231 IGLVVDAV
+231 IGLVADAV

-275 MLVACILVVCTADI
+275 MLAACILVVCTADI
-289 PRRQKNLTSV
+289 PRNRKNLASV
-299 AALVE
+299 TALVD
-304 RGTAGEDPKDPSAP
+304 RGTAGDDPKDPSAP

-368 RAITSESTVSIRDLI
+368 RAVTSESAVPIRDLI

-390 IEMLDEGDPYSVVYT
+390 IEMLDEGDPYGVVYT
-405 CFLNQWWQVAQRVCK
+405 CFLNQWWQVAQQVCK
-420 EGGGRVPHETALVL
+420 ENGGRMPHETALVL
-434 DEIGNLNVRVACLPA
+434 DEIGNLNVKVACLPA
-449 IATLGRSMRLHEY
+449 IATLGRSMKIHEY

-485 KLVGSIGTKVAL
+485 KLIGSIGTKVAL

-525 RGAGRSSSGTSY
+525 QGSGRSSSGTSY
-537 NEAAVPLINEWEW
+537 SETAVPLINEWEW

-578 FPLDYASRTPAGA
+578 FPLDYANRTPAGP

-601 RLKRSAYYARAK
+601 RQKRSAYYARAK
-613 ASAQDELYE
+613 AAAGADAYE

-627 CPEFNVGDETD
+627 CPDFDAEDEAAG
-638 DDDEIAPDDVF
+638 DDDETAPDDVF

>member
-1 MPLFRRRR
+1 MD
-9 AWGRIAVGRYRSSAV
+9 RYRGTAI
-24 LAAVFAV
+24 LAAVFAAV
-31 IFDVAC
+31 IDAAC
-37 YPIVAPVIA
+37 YPMVAPLVA
-46 CALAGAV
+46 CAAAGVAPDWLGWLDAVGPELWEAFWTSSAWLGHIPFMLAG
-53 FDWPSWIDSIGPDLW
+53 F
-68 LAFWA
+68 
-73 SGSWLPHLPSMLAAL
+73 AL
-88 ALLFLVLFGY
+88 IFLILFGY
-98 AVAKDAETA
+98 SVAKEGERT
-107 REVEGGI
+107 REVESGI
-114 YGDSHIVRGVAELGR
+114 YGDAHIIRGAADFGR

-134 DGNGTPGKAGLVLGA
+134 DGTGTPERAGLVLGA
-149 TGEGYWFDSSVP
+149 TARGYWFDSSVP
-161 HAMTCGKTG
+161 HALTCGKTG

-175 LQNLETMHLLMAAG
+175 LQVLETMHLTFAAG
-189 WNIVSTG
+189 WNVVSTG

-205 DKAREMGYEVVVLDL
+205 DKAQELGYETVVFDL
-220 TGYPG
+220 TGYPV

-231 IGLVVDAV
+231 IALVADAAEV
-239 EAGDTDAAVRTARQ
+239 GDTDLAVRTARQ
-253 VAVDLIPLGGEK
+253 VAVDLIPIGGEK

-275 MLVACILVVCTADI
+275 MLAACILVVCTADI
-289 PRRQKNLTSV
+289 PRRQKNLASV

-304 RGTAGEDPKDPSAP
+304 RGTAGDDPKDPSAP
-318 LKDYIRGLGPTH
+318 LKDYIRSLGPSH

-349 KNVVSTL
+349 KNVISTL
-356 KEALGIFSDGAL
+356 KEALSIFSDGAL
-368 RAITSESTVSIRDLI
+368 RAVTSESTVSIRDLI
-383 EKKTVLY
+383 ERKTAIY
-390 IEMLDEGDPYSVVYT
+390 IEMLDEGDPYGVVYT
-405 CFLNQWWQVAQRVCK
+405 CFLNQWWQVAQQVCK

-434 DEIGNLNVRVACLPA
+434 DEIGNLNVKVACLPA
-449 IATLGRSMRLHEY
+449 IATLGRSMRIHEY

-525 RGAGRSSSGTSY
+525 KGQGRASVGTSY

-578 FPLDYASRTPAGA
+578 FPLDYANRTPAGP

-601 RLKRSAYYARAK
+601 RQKRSAHYALARAT
-613 ASAQDELYE
+613 AEGDAYE
-622 VPEPW
+622 VPDPW
-627 CPEFNVGDETD
+627 CPDFDSGDEAD
-638 DDDEIAPDDVF
+638 GDDETAPDDVF
-649 KADEENA
+649 KADEDNA

>member
-1 MPLFRRRR
+1 MSD
-9 AWGRIAVGRYRSSAV
+9 VGRYRGTAI
-24 LAAVFAV
+24 LAAAFAAV
-31 IFDVAC
+31 IDIVC
-37 YPIVAPVIA
+37 YPIVAPATSCMVA
-46 CALAGAV
+46 GAAFDWMGWLDAMGFDLWAAFWTSGEWFGHVPFMLAG
-53 FDWPSWIDSIGPDLW
+53 F
-68 LAFWA
+68 
-73 SGSWLPHLPSMLAAL
+73 AL
-88 ALLFLVLFGY
+88 TFLVLFGY
-98 AVAKDAETA
+98 SVAKEGERT
-107 REVEGGI
+107 REVDRGI
-114 YGDSHIVRGVAELGR
+114 YGDARVIRGAAELNR

-134 DGNGTPGKAGLVLGA
+134 DGTGMPERAGLVLGA
-149 TGEGYWFDSSVP
+149 DVRGYWFDSSVP
-161 HAMTCGKTG
+161 HALTCGKTG

-175 LQNLETMHLLMAAG
+175 LQVLETMHLAMAAG
-189 WNIVSTG
+189 WNVVSTG

-205 DKAREMGYEVVVLDL
+205 DKARELGYETVVLDL

-231 IGLVVDAV
+231 IGLVADAV

-275 MLVACILVVCTADI
+275 MLAACILVVCTADI
-289 PRRQKNLTSV
+289 PRNQKNLASV
-299 AALVE
+299 AALVD
-304 RGTAGEDPKDPSAP
+304 RGTAGDDPKDPSAP

-368 RAITSESTVSIRDLI
+368 RAVTSESAVSIRDLI
-383 EKKTVLY
+383 DKKTVLY
-390 IEMLDEGDPYSVVYT
+390 IEMLDEGDPYGVVYT
-405 CFLNQWWQVAQRVCK
+405 CFLNQWWQVAQQVCK
-420 EGGGRVPHETALVL
+420 ENGGRMPHETALVL
-434 DEIGNLNVRVACLPA
+434 DEIGNLNVKVACLPA
-449 IATLGRSMRLHEY
+449 IATLGRSMKIHEY

-485 KLVGSIGTKVAL
+485 KLIGSIGTKVAL

-525 RGAGRSSSGTSY
+525 QGSGRSSSGTSY
-537 NEAAVPLINEWEW
+537 SETAVPLINEWEW

-578 FPLDYASRTPAGA
+578 FPLDYANRTPAGP

-601 RLKRSAYYARAK
+601 RQKRSAYYARAK
-613 ASAQDELYE
+613 AAAGADAYE

-627 CPEFNVGDETD
+627 CPDFDAEDEAAG
-638 DDDEIAPDDVF
+638 DDDETAPDDVF

>member
-1 MPLFRRRR
+1 M
-9 AWGRIAVGRYRSSAV
+9 GRYRGTAI
-24 LAAVFAV
+24 LAAAFAAV
-31 IFDVAC
+31 IDIVC
-37 YPIVAPVIA
+37 YPIVAPAISCMVA
-46 CALAGAV
+46 GAAFDWMGWLDAMGFDLWAAFWTSGEWFGHVPFMLAG
-53 FDWPSWIDSIGPDLW
+53 F
-68 LAFWA
+68 
-73 SGSWLPHLPSMLAAL
+73 AL
-88 ALLFLVLFGY
+88 TFLVLFGY
-98 AVAKDAETA
+98 SVAKEGERT
-107 REVEGGI
+107 REVDRGI
-114 YGDSHIVRGVAELGR
+114 YGDARVIRGATELNR

-134 DGNGTPGKAGLVLGA
+134 DGTGMPERAGLVLGA
-149 TGEGYWFDSSVP
+149 DVRGYWFDSSVP
-161 HAMTCGKTG
+161 HALTCGKTG

-175 LQNLETMHLLMAAG
+175 LQVLETMHLAMAAG
-189 WNIVSTG
+189 WNVVSTG

-205 DKAREMGYEVVVLDL
+205 DKARELGYETVVLDL

-231 IGLVVDAV
+231 IGLVADAV

-275 MLVACILVVCTADI
+275 MLAACILVVCTADI
-289 PRRQKNLTSV
+289 PRNQKNLASV
-299 AALVE
+299 AALVD

-368 RAITSESTVSIRDLI
+368 RAVTSESAVPIRDLI

-390 IEMLDEGDPYSVVYT
+390 IEMLDEGDPYGVVYT
-405 CFLNQWWQVAQRVCK
+405 CFLNQWWQVAQQVCK
-420 EGGGRVPHETALVL
+420 ENGGRMPHETALVL
-434 DEIGNLNVRVACLPA
+434 DEIGNLNVKVACLPA
-449 IATLGRSMRLHEY
+449 IATLGRSMKVHEY

-485 KLVGSIGTKVAL
+485 KLIGSIGTKVAL

-525 RGAGRSSSGTSY
+525 NGSGRSSSGTSY
-537 NEAAVPLINEWEW
+537 SETAVPLINEWEW

-578 FPLDYASRTPAGA
+578 FPLDYANRTPAGP

-601 RLKRSAYYARAK
+601 RQKRSAYYARAK
-613 ASAQDELYE
+613 ASAQDEAYE
-622 VPEPW
+622 VPGPW
-627 CPEFNVGDETD
+627 CPEFDVDDETD
-638 DDDEIAPDDVF
+638 DGDEIAPDDVF

>member
-1 MPLFRRRR
+1 ME
-9 AWGRIAVGRYRSSAV
+9 RYRGTAI
-24 LAAVFAV
+24 LAAVFAAV
-31 IFDVAC
+31 IDIAC
-37 YPIVAPVIA
+37 YPVVAPAIA
-46 CALAGAV
+46 CAVAGAAFDWMGWLDAIGFDLWAAFWTSGEWLGHVPLMLAG
-53 FDWPSWIDSIGPDLW
+53 F
-68 LAFWA
+68 
-73 SGSWLPHLPSMLAAL
+73 AL
-88 ALLFLVLFGY
+88 TFLVLFGY
-98 AVAKDAETA
+98 SVAKEGEHA
-107 REVEGGI
+107 REVDRGI
-114 YGDSHIVRGVAELGR
+114 YGDARVVSGATELNR

-134 DGNGTPGKAGLVLGA
+134 SGSGVPERAGLVLGA
-149 TGEGYWFDSSVP
+149 TERGYWFDSSVP

-175 LQNLETMHLLMAAG
+175 LQVLETMHLLMAAG

-205 DKAREMGYEVVVLDL
+205 DKARGMGYEAVVLDL

-239 EAGDTDAAVRTARQ
+239 EAGDTDGAVKVARQ
-253 VAVDLIPLGGEK
+253 VAVDLVPLGGEK

-275 MLVACILVVCTADI
+275 MLAACILVVCTADI
-289 PRRQKNLTSV
+289 PRNQKNLSSV

-368 RAITSESTVSIRDLI
+368 RAVTSESAVSIRDLI

-390 IEMLDEGDPYSVVYT
+390 IEMLDEGDPYGVVYT
-405 CFLNQWWQVAQRVCK
+405 CFLNQWWQVAQQACK
-420 EGGGRVPHETALVL
+420 ENGGRMPHETALVL
-434 DEIGNLNVRVACLPA
+434 DEIGNLNVKVACLPA
-449 IATLGRSMRLHEY
+449 IATLGRSMRIHEY

-502 EDFKFFTALA
+502 DDFKFFTALA

-525 RGAGRSSSGTSY
+525 NGSGRSSSGTSY
-537 NEAAVPLINEWEW
+537 SETAVPLINEWEW

-578 FPLDYASRTPAGA
+578 FPLDYANRTPAGV

-601 RLKRSAYYARAK
+601 RQKRSAYYARAK
-613 ASAQDELYE
+613 ASAQDEAYE

-627 CPEFNVGDETD
+627 CPEFDVGDETD
-638 DDDEIAPDDVF
+638 DDDETAPDDVF

>member
-1 MPLFRRRR
+1 M
-9 AWGRIAVGRYRSSAV
+9 GRYRGTAI
-24 LAAVFAV
+24 LAAAFAAV
-31 IFDVAC
+31 IDIVC
-37 YPIVAPVIA
+37 YPIVAPATSCMVA
-46 CALAGAV
+46 GATFDWMGWLDAMGFDLWTAFWTSGEWFGHVPFMLAG
-53 FDWPSWIDSIGPDLW
+53 F
-68 LAFWA
+68 
-73 SGSWLPHLPSMLAAL
+73 AL
-88 ALLFLVLFGY
+88 TFLVLFGY
-98 AVAKDAETA
+98 SVAKEGERT
-107 REVEGGI
+107 REVDRGI
-114 YGDSHIVRGVAELGR
+114 YGDARVIRGAAELNR

-134 DGNGTPGKAGLVLGA
+134 DGTGMPERAGLVLGA
-149 TGEGYWFDSSVP
+149 DVRGYWFDSSVP
-161 HAMTCGKTG
+161 HALTCGKTG

-175 LQNLETMHLLMAAG
+175 LQVLETMHLAMAAG
-189 WNIVSTG
+189 WNVVSTG

-205 DKAREMGYEVVVLDL
+205 DKARELGYETVVLDL

-231 IGLVVDAV
+231 IGLVADAV

-275 MLVACILVVCTADI
+275 MLAACILVVCTADI
-289 PRRQKNLTSV
+289 PRDQKNLASV
-299 AALVE
+299 AALVD

-368 RAITSESTVSIRDLI
+368 RAVTSESAVSIRDLI
-383 EKKTVLY
+383 DKKTVLY
-390 IEMLDEGDPYSVVYT
+390 IEMLDEGDPYGVVYT
-405 CFLNQWWQVAQRVCK
+405 CFLNQWWQVAQQVCK
-420 EGGGRVPHETALVL
+420 ENGGRMPHETALVL
-434 DEIGNLNVRVACLPA
+434 DEIGNLNVKVACLPA
-449 IATLGRSMRLHEY
+449 IATLGRSMKIHEY

-485 KLVGSIGTKVAL
+485 KLIGSIGTKVAL

-525 RGAGRSSSGTSY
+525 NGSGRSSSGTSY
-537 NEAAVPLINEWEW
+537 SETAVPLINEWEW

-578 FPLDYASRTPAGA
+578 FPLDYANRTPAGP

-601 RLKRSAYYARAK
+601 RQKRSAYYARAK
-613 ASAQDELYE
+613 ASAQEEAYE

-627 CPEFNVGDETD
+627 CPEFDVDDETD
-638 DDDEIAPDDVF
+638 DDDETAPDDVF

>member
-1 MPLFRRRR
+1 MD
-9 AWGRIAVGRYRSSAV
+9 RYRGTAI
-24 LAAVFAV
+24 LAAVFAAV
-31 IFDVAC
+31 IDAAC
-37 YPIVAPVIA
+37 YPMVAPLVA
-46 CALAGAV
+46 CAAAGAAPDWLGWLDAVGPELWEAFWTSGAWLGHIPFMLAG
-53 FDWPSWIDSIGPDLW
+53 F
-68 LAFWA
+68 
-73 SGSWLPHLPSMLAAL
+73 AL
-88 ALLFLVLFGY
+88 IFLILFGY
-98 AVAKDAETA
+98 SVAKEGERT
-107 REVEGGI
+107 REVESGI
-114 YGDSHIVRGVAELGR
+114 YGDAHIIRGAADFGR

-134 DGNGTPGKAGLVLGA
+134 DGTGTPERAGLVLGA
-149 TGEGYWFDSSVP
+149 TARGYWFDSSVP
-161 HAMTCGKTG
+161 HALTCGKTG

-175 LQNLETMHLLMAAG
+175 LQVLETMHLTFAAG
-189 WNIVSTG
+189 WNVVSTG

-205 DKAREMGYEVVVLDL
+205 DKAQELGYETVVFDL

-231 IGLVVDAV
+231 IALVADAV
-239 EAGDTDAAVRTARQ
+239 EAGDTDLAVRTARQ
-253 VAVDLIPLGGEK
+253 VAVDLIPIGGEK

-275 MLVACILVVCTADI
+275 MLAACILVVCTSDI
-289 PRRQKNLTSV
+289 PRRQKNLASV

-304 RGTAGEDPKDPSAP
+304 RGTAGDDPKDPSAP
-318 LKDYIRGLGPTH
+318 LKDYIRNLGPSH

-349 KNVVSTL
+349 KNVISTL
-356 KEALGIFSDGAL
+356 KEALSIFSDGAL
-368 RAITSESTVSIRDLI
+368 RAVTSESTVSIRDLI
-383 EKKTVLY
+383 ERKTAIY
-390 IEMLDEGDPYSVVYT
+390 IEMLDEGDPYGVVYT
-405 CFLNQWWQVAQRVCK
+405 CFLNQWWQVAQQVCK

-434 DEIGNLNVRVACLPA
+434 DEIGNLNVKVACLPA
-449 IATLGRSMRLHEY
+449 IATLGRSMRIHEY

-525 RGAGRSSSGTSY
+525 KGQGRASVGTSY

-578 FPLDYASRTPAGA
+578 FPLDYANRTPAGP

-601 RLKRSAYYARAK
+601 RQKRSARYALARAT
-613 ASAQDELYE
+613 AEGDAYE
-622 VPEPW
+622 VPDPW
-627 CPEFNVGDETD
+627 CPDFDSGDEAD
-638 DDDEIAPDDVF
+638 GDDETAPDDVF
-649 KADEENA
+649 KADEDNA

>member
-1 MPLFRRRR
+1 M
-9 AWGRIAVGRYRSSAV
+9 GRYRGTAI
-24 LAAVFAV
+24 LAAAFAAV
-31 IFDVAC
+31 IDIVC
-37 YPIVAPVIA
+37 YPIVAPATSCMVA
-46 CALAGAV
+46 GAAFDWMGWLDAMGFDLWAAFWTSGEWFGHVPFMLAG
-53 FDWPSWIDSIGPDLW
+53 F
-68 LAFWA
+68 
-73 SGSWLPHLPSMLAAL
+73 AL
-88 ALLFLVLFGY
+88 TFLVLFGY
-98 AVAKDAETA
+98 SVAKEGERT
-107 REVEGGI
+107 REVDRGI
-114 YGDSHIVRGVAELGR
+114 YGDARVIRGAAELNR

-134 DGNGTPGKAGLVLGA
+134 DGTGMPERAGLVLGA
-149 TGEGYWFDSSVP
+149 DVRGYWFDSSVP
-161 HAMTCGKTG
+161 HALTCGKTG

-175 LQNLETMHLLMAAG
+175 LQVLETMHLAMAAG
-189 WNIVSTG
+189 WNVVSTG

-205 DKAREMGYEVVVLDL
+205 DKARELGYETVVLDL

-231 IGLVVDAV
+231 IGLVADAV

-275 MLVACILVVCTADI
+275 MLAACILVVCTADI
-289 PRRQKNLTSV
+289 PRNQKNLASV
-299 AALVE
+299 AALVD

-368 RAITSESTVSIRDLI
+368 RAVTSESAVSIRDLI
-383 EKKTVLY
+383 DKKTVLY
-390 IEMLDEGDPYSVVYT
+390 IEMLDEGDPYGVVYT
-405 CFLNQWWQVAQRVCK
+405 CFLNQWWQVAQQVCK
-420 EGGGRVPHETALVL
+420 ENGGRMPHETALVL
-434 DEIGNLNVRVACLPA
+434 DEIGNLNVKVACLPA
-449 IATLGRSMRLHEY
+449 IATLGRSMKIHEY

-485 KLVGSIGTKVAL
+485 KLIGSIGTKVAL

-525 RGAGRSSSGTSY
+525 NGSGRSSSGTSY
-537 NEAAVPLINEWEW
+537 SETAVPLINEWEW

-578 FPLDYASRTPAGA
+578 FPLDYANRTLAGP

-601 RLKRSAYYARAK
+601 RQKRSAYYARAK
-613 ASAQDELYE
+613 AAAGADAYE

-627 CPEFNVGDETD
+627 CPDFDAEDEAAG
-638 DDDEIAPDDVF
+638 DDDETAPDDVF

>member
-1 MPLFRRRR
+1 M
-9 AWGRIAVGRYRSSAV
+9 GRYRGTAI
-24 LAAVFAV
+24 LAAAFAAV
-31 IFDVAC
+31 IDIVC
-37 YPIVAPVIA
+37 YPIVAPATSCMVA
-46 CALAGAV
+46 GAAFDWMGWLDAMGFDLWAAFWTSGEWFGHVPFMLAG
-53 FDWPSWIDSIGPDLW
+53 F
-68 LAFWA
+68 
-73 SGSWLPHLPSMLAAL
+73 AL
-88 ALLFLVLFGY
+88 TFLVLFGY
-98 AVAKDAETA
+98 SVAKEGERT
-107 REVEGGI
+107 REVDRGI
-114 YGDSHIVRGVAELGR
+114 YGDARVIRGAAELNR

-134 DGNGTPGKAGLVLGA
+134 DGTGMPERAGLVLGA
-149 TGEGYWFDSSVP
+149 DVRGYWFDSSVP
-161 HAMTCGKTG
+161 HALTCGKTG

-175 LQNLETMHLLMAAG
+175 LQVLETMHLAMAAG
-189 WNIVSTG
+189 WNVVSTG

-205 DKAREMGYEVVVLDL
+205 DKARELGYETVVLDL

-239 EAGDTDAAVRTARQ
+239 EAGDTDGAVRVARQ
-253 VAVDLIPLGGEK
+253 VAVDLVPLGGEK

-275 MLVACILVVCTADI
+275 MLAACILVVCTADI
-289 PRRQKNLTSV
+289 PRRQKNLASV
-299 AALVE
+299 AALVD

-368 RAITSESTVSIRDLI
+368 RAVTSESTVSIRDLI
-383 EKKTVLY
+383 ERKTVLY
-390 IEMLDEGDPYSVVYT
+390 IEMLDEGDPYGVVYT
-405 CFLNQWWQVAQRVCK
+405 CFLNQWWQVAQQACK
-420 EGGGRVPHETALVL
+420 ENGGRMPHETALVL
-434 DEIGNLNVRVACLPA
+434 DEIGNLNVRIACLPA
-449 IATLGRSMRLHEY
+449 IATLGRSMKIHEY

-485 KLVGSIGTKVAL
+485 KLIGSIGTKVAL

-525 RGAGRSSSGTSY
+525 NGSGRSSSGTSY
-537 NEAAVPLINEWEW
+537 SETAVPLINEWEW

-578 FPLDYASRTPAGA
+578 FPLDYANRTPAGP

-601 RLKRSAYYARAK
+601 RQKRSAYYARAK
-613 ASAQDELYE
+613 ASAQDEAYE

-627 CPEFNVGDETD
+627 CPEFDVDDETD
-638 DDDEIAPDDVF
+638 DDDETAPDDVF

>member
-1 MPLFRRRR
+1 M
-9 AWGRIAVGRYRSSAV
+9 GRYRGTAI
-24 LAAVFAV
+24 LAAAFAAV
-31 IFDVAC
+31 IDIVC
-37 YPIVAPVIA
+37 YPIVAPATSCMV
-46 CALAGAV
+46 AGAA
-53 FDWPSWIDSIGPDLW
+53 FDWMGWLDAMGFDLW
-68 LAFWA
+68 AAFWT
-73 SGSWLPHLPSMLAAL
+73 SGEWFGHVPFMLGGFAL
-88 ALLFLVLFGY
+88 TFLVLFGY
-98 AVAKDAETA
+98 SVAKEGERT
-107 REVEGGI
+107 REVDRGI
-114 YGDSHIVRGVAELGR
+114 YGDARVIRGAAELNR

-134 DGNGTPGKAGLVLGA
+134 DGTGMPERAGLVLGA
-149 TGEGYWFDSSVP
+149 DVRGYWFDSSVP
-161 HAMTCGKTG
+161 HALTCGKTG

-175 LQNLETMHLLMAAG
+175 LQVLETMHLAMAAG
-189 WNIVSTG
+189 WNVVSTG

-205 DKAREMGYEVVVLDL
+205 DKARELGYETVVLDL

-231 IGLVVDAV
+231 IGLVADAV

-275 MLVACILVVCTADI
+275 MLAACILVVCTADI
-289 PRRQKNLTSV
+289 PRNQKNLASV
-299 AALVE
+299 AALVD
-304 RGTAGEDPKDPSAP
+304 RGTAGDDPKDPSAP

-368 RAITSESTVSIRDLI
+368 RAVTSESAVSIRDLI
-383 EKKTVLY
+383 DKKTVLY
-390 IEMLDEGDPYSVVYT
+390 IEMLDEGDPYGVVYT
-405 CFLNQWWQVAQRVCK
+405 CFLNQWWQVAQQVCK
-420 EGGGRVPHETALVL
+420 ENGGRMPHETALVL
-434 DEIGNLNVRVACLPA
+434 DEIGNLNVKVACLPA
-449 IATLGRSMRLHEY
+449 IATLGRSMKIHEY

-485 KLVGSIGTKVAL
+485 KLIGSIGTKVAL

-525 RGAGRSSSGTSY
+525 QGSGRSSSGTSY
-537 NEAAVPLINEWEW
+537 SETAVPLINEWEW

-578 FPLDYASRTPAGA
+578 FPLDYANRTPAGP

-601 RLKRSAYYARAK
+601 RQKRSAYYARAK
-613 ASAQDELYE
+613 AAAGADVYE

-627 CPEFNVGDETD
+627 CPDFDAEDEAAG
-638 DDDEIAPDDVF
+638 DDDETAPDDVF

>member
-1 MPLFRRRR
+1 MGWLDAMGFDL
-9 AWGRIAVGRYRSSAV
+9 W
-24 LAAVFAV
+24 AAFWTSGEWFGHVPFM
-31 IFDVAC
+31 
-37 YPIVAPVIA
+37 
-46 CALAGAV
+46 LAG
-53 FDWPSWIDSIGPDLW
+53 F
-68 LAFWA
+68 
-73 SGSWLPHLPSMLAAL
+73 AL
-88 ALLFLVLFGY
+88 TFLVLFGY
-98 AVAKDAETA
+98 SVAKEGERT
-107 REVEGGI
+107 REVDRGI
-114 YGDSHIVRGVAELGR
+114 YGDARVIRGAAELNR

-134 DGNGTPGKAGLVLGA
+134 DGTGMPERAGLVLGA
-149 TGEGYWFDSSVP
+149 DVRGYWFDSSVP
-161 HAMTCGKTG
+161 HALTCGKTG

-175 LQNLETMHLLMAAG
+175 LQVLETMHLAMAAG
-189 WNIVSTG
+189 WNVVSTG

-205 DKAREMGYEVVVLDL
+205 DKARELGYETVVLDL

-231 IGLVVDAV
+231 IGLVADAV

-275 MLVACILVVCTADI
+275 MLAACILVVCTADI
-289 PRRQKNLTSV
+289 PRNQKNLASV
-299 AALVE
+299 AALVD

-368 RAITSESTVSIRDLI
+368 RAVTSESTVSIRDLI
-383 EKKTVLY
+383 ERKTVLY
-390 IEMLDEGDPYSVVYT
+390 IEMLDEGDPYGVVYT
-405 CFLNQWWQVAQRVCK
+405 CFLNQWWQVAQQACK
-420 EGGGRVPHETALVL
+420 ENGGRMPHETALVL
-434 DEIGNLNVRVACLPA
+434 DEIGNLNVKVACLPA
-449 IATLGRSMRLHEY
+449 IATLGRSMKIHEY

-485 KLVGSIGTKVAL
+485 KLIGSIGTKVAL

-502 EDFKFFTALA
+502 DDFKFFTALA

-525 RGAGRSSSGTSY
+525 NGSGRSSSGTSY
-537 NEAAVPLINEWEW
+537 SETAVPLINEWEW

-578 FPLDYASRTPAGA
+578 FPLDYANRTPAGA

-601 RLKRSAYYARAK
+601 RQKRSAYYARAK
-613 ASAQDELYE
+613 ASAQDKAYG

-627 CPEFNVGDETD
+627 CPEFDVDDETD
-638 DDDEIAPDDVF
+638 DDDEVAPDDVF

>member
-1 MPLFRRRR
+1 MSD
-9 AWGRIAVGRYRSSAV
+9 VGRYRGTAI
-24 LAAVFAV
+24 LAAAFAAV
-31 IFDVAC
+31 IDIVC
-37 YPIVAPVIA
+37 YPIVAPATSCMVA
-46 CALAGAV
+46 GAAFDWMGWLDAMGFDLWAAFWTSGEWFGHVPFMLAG
-53 FDWPSWIDSIGPDLW
+53 F
-68 LAFWA
+68 
-73 SGSWLPHLPSMLAAL
+73 AL
-88 ALLFLVLFGY
+88 TFLVLFGY
-98 AVAKDAETA
+98 SVAKEGERT
-107 REVEGGI
+107 REVDRGI
-114 YGDSHIVRGVAELGR
+114 YGDARVIRGAAELNR

-134 DGNGTPGKAGLVLGA
+134 DGTGMPERAGLVLGA
-149 TGEGYWFDSSVP
+149 DVRGYWFDSSVP
-161 HAMTCGKTG
+161 HALTCGKTG

-175 LQNLETMHLLMAAG
+175 LQVLETMHLAMAAG
-189 WNIVSTG
+189 WNVVSTG

-205 DKAREMGYEVVVLDL
+205 DKARELGYETVVLDL

-231 IGLVVDAV
+231 IGLVADAV

-275 MLVACILVVCTADI
+275 MLAACILVVCTADI
-289 PRRQKNLTSV
+289 PRNQKNLASV
-299 AALVE
+299 AALVD

-356 KEALGIFSDGAL
+356 KEALSIFSDGAL
-368 RAITSESTVSIRDLI
+368 RAVTSESALSIRDLI
-383 EKKTVLY
+383 KGKTVLY

-405 CFLNQWWQVAQRVCK
+405 CFLNQWWQVAQQVCK
-420 EGGGRVPHETALVL
+420 ESGGRVPRETALVL

-449 IATLGRSMRLHEY
+449 IATLGRSMKIHEY

-525 RGAGRSSSGTSY
+525 NGSGRSSSGTSY
-537 NEAAVPLINEWEW
+537 SETAVPLINEWEW

-578 FPLDYASRTPAGA
+578 FPLDYANRTPAGP

-601 RLKRSAYYARAK
+601 RQKRSAYYARAK
-613 ASAQDELYE
+613 ASARDEAYE
-622 VPEPW
+622 VPGPW
-627 CPEFNVGDETD
+627 CPEFDVDDETD

-649 KADEENA
+649 KADEDNA

>member
-1 MPLFRRRR
+1 MSD
-9 AWGRIAVGRYRSSAV
+9 VGRYRGTAI
-24 LAAVFAV
+24 LAAAFAAV
-31 IFDVAC
+31 IDIVC
-37 YPIVAPVIA
+37 YPIVAPATSCMVA
-46 CALAGAV
+46 GAAFDWMGWLDAMGFDLWVAFWTSGEWFGHVPFMLAG
-53 FDWPSWIDSIGPDLW
+53 F
-68 LAFWA
+68 
-73 SGSWLPHLPSMLAAL
+73 AL
-88 ALLFLVLFGY
+88 TFLVLFGY
-98 AVAKDAETA
+98 SVAKEGERT
-107 REVEGGI
+107 REVDRGI
-114 YGDSHIVRGVAELGR
+114 YGDARVIRGAAELNR

-134 DGNGTPGKAGLVLGA
+134 DGTGMPERAGLVLGA
-149 TGEGYWFDSSVP
+149 DVRGYWFDSSVP
-161 HAMTCGKTG
+161 HALTCGKTG

-175 LQNLETMHLLMAAG
+175 LQVLETMHLAMAAG
-189 WNIVSTG
+189 WNVVSTG

-205 DKAREMGYEVVVLDL
+205 DKARELGYETVVLDL

-231 IGLVVDAV
+231 IGLVADAV

-275 MLVACILVVCTADI
+275 MLAACILVVCTADI
-289 PRRQKNLTSV
+289 PRNQKNLASV
-299 AALVE
+299 AALVD
-304 RGTAGEDPKDPSAP
+304 RGTAGDDPKDPSAP

-368 RAITSESTVSIRDLI
+368 RAVTSESAVSIRDLI
-383 EKKTVLY
+383 DKKTVLY
-390 IEMLDEGDPYSVVYT
+390 IEMLDEGDPYGVVYT
-405 CFLNQWWQVAQRVCK
+405 CFLNQWWQVAQQVCK
-420 EGGGRVPHETALVL
+420 ENGGRMPHETALVL
-434 DEIGNLNVRVACLPA
+434 DEIGNLNVKVACLPA
-449 IATLGRSMRLHEY
+449 IATLGRSMKIHEY

-485 KLVGSIGTKVAL
+485 KLIGSIGTKVAL

-502 EDFKFFTALA
+502 EDFRFFTALA

-525 RGAGRSSSGTSY
+525 QGSGRSSSGTSY
-537 NEAAVPLINEWEW
+537 SETAVPLINEWEW

-578 FPLDYASRTPAGA
+578 FSLDYANRTPAGP

-601 RLKRSAYYARAK
+601 RQKRSAYYARAK
-613 ASAQDELYE
+613 AAAGADAYE

-627 CPEFNVGDETD
+627 CPDFDAEDEAAG
-638 DDDEIAPDDVF
+638 DDDETAPDDVF

>member
-1 MPLFRRRR
+1 M
-9 AWGRIAVGRYRSSAV
+9 GRYRGTAI
-24 LAAVFAV
+24 LAAAFAAV
-31 IFDVAC
+31 IDIVC
-37 YPIVAPVIA
+37 YPIVAPATSCMV
-46 CALAGAV
+46 AGAA
-53 FDWPSWIDSIGPDLW
+53 FDWMGWLDAMGFDLW
-68 LAFWA
+68 AAFWT
-73 SGSWLPHLPSMLAAL
+73 SGEWFGHVPFMLVGFAL
-88 ALLFLVLFGY
+88 TFLVLFGY
-98 AVAKDAETA
+98 SVAKEGERT
-107 REVEGGI
+107 REVDRGI
-114 YGDSHIVRGVAELGR
+114 YGDARVIRGAAELNR

-134 DGNGTPGKAGLVLGA
+134 DGTGMPERAGLVLGA
-149 TGEGYWFDSSVP
+149 DVRGYWFDSSVP
-161 HAMTCGKTG
+161 HALTCGKTG

-175 LQNLETMHLLMAAG
+175 LQVLETMHLAMAAG
-189 WNIVSTG
+189 WNVVSTG

-205 DKAREMGYEVVVLDL
+205 DKARELGYETVVLDL

-231 IGLVVDAV
+231 IGLVADAV

-275 MLVACILVVCTADI
+275 MLAACILVVCTADI
-289 PRRQKNLTSV
+289 PRNQKNLASV
-299 AALVE
+299 AALVD

-356 KEALGIFSDGAL
+356 KEALSIFSDGAL
-368 RAITSESTVSIRDLI
+368 RAVTSESALSIRDLI
-383 EKKTVLY
+383 KGKTVLY

-405 CFLNQWWQVAQRVCK
+405 CFLNQWWQVAQQVCK
-420 EGGGRVPHETALVL
+420 ESGGRVPRETALVL

-449 IATLGRSMRLHEY
+449 IATLGRSMKIHEY

-525 RGAGRSSSGTSY
+525 NGSGRSSSGTSY
-537 NEAAVPLINEWEW
+537 SETAVPLINEWEW

-578 FPLDYASRTPAGA
+578 FPLDYANRTPAGP

-601 RLKRSAYYARAK
+601 RQKRSAYYARAK
-613 ASAQDELYE
+613 ASARDEAYE
-622 VPEPW
+622 VPGPW
-627 CPEFNVGDETD
+627 CPEFDVDDETD

-649 KADEENA
+649 KADEDNA
-656 TFEDEWAAWDE
+656 AFEDEWAAWDE

>member
-1 MPLFRRRR
+1 MSD
-9 AWGRIAVGRYRSSAV
+9 VGRYRGTAI
-24 LAAVFAV
+24 LAAAFAAV
-31 IFDVAC
+31 IDIVC
-37 YPIVAPVIA
+37 YPIVAPATSCMVA
-46 CALAGAV
+46 GAAFDWMGWLDAMGFDLWAAFWTSDEWFGHVPFMLAG
-53 FDWPSWIDSIGPDLW
+53 F
-68 LAFWA
+68 
-73 SGSWLPHLPSMLAAL
+73 AL
-88 ALLFLVLFGY
+88 TFLVLFGY
-98 AVAKDAETA
+98 SVAKEGERT
-107 REVEGGI
+107 REVDRGI
-114 YGDSHIVRGVAELGR
+114 YGDARVIRGAAELNR

-134 DGNGTPGKAGLVLGA
+134 DGTGMPERAGLVLGA
-149 TGEGYWFDSSVP
+149 DARGYWFDSSVP
-161 HAMTCGKTG
+161 HALTCGKTG

-175 LQNLETMHLLMAAG
+175 LQVLETMHLAMAAG
-189 WNIVSTG
+189 WNVVSTG

-205 DKAREMGYEVVVLDL
+205 DKARELGYETVVLDL

-231 IGLVVDAV
+231 IGLVADAV

-275 MLVACILVVCTADI
+275 MLAACILVVCTADI
-289 PRRQKNLTSV
+289 PRNQKNLASV
-299 AALVE
+299 AALVD
-304 RGTAGEDPKDPSAP
+304 RGTAGDDPKDPSAP

-368 RAITSESTVSIRDLI
+368 RAVTSESAVSIRDLI
-383 EKKTVLY
+383 DKKTVLY
-390 IEMLDEGDPYSVVYT
+390 IEMLDEGDPYGVVYT
-405 CFLNQWWQVAQRVCK
+405 CFLNQWWQVAQQVCK
-420 EGGGRVPHETALVL
+420 ENGGRMPHETALVL
-434 DEIGNLNVRVACLPA
+434 DEIGNLNVKVACLPA
-449 IATLGRSMRLHEY
+449 IATLGRSMKIHEY

-485 KLVGSIGTKVAL
+485 KLIGSIGTKVAL

-525 RGAGRSSSGTSY
+525 QGSGRSSSGTSY
-537 NEAAVPLINEWEW
+537 SETAVPLINEWEW

-578 FPLDYASRTPAGA
+578 FPLDYANRTPAGP

-601 RLKRSAYYARAK
+601 RQKRSAYYARAK
-613 ASAQDELYE
+613 AAAGADAYE

-627 CPEFNVGDETD
+627 CPDFDAEDEAAG
-638 DDDEIAPDDVF
+638 DDDETAPDDVF

>member
-1 MPLFRRRR
+1 ME
-9 AWGRIAVGRYRSSAV
+9 RYRGTAI
-24 LAAVFAV
+24 LAAAFAAV
-31 IFDVAC
+31 IDIAC
-37 YPIVAPVIA
+37 YPVVAPAIA
-46 CALAGAV
+46 CAVAGAAFDWMGWLDAIGFDLWAAFWTSGEWLEHVPLMLAG
-53 FDWPSWIDSIGPDLW
+53 F
-68 LAFWA
+68 
-73 SGSWLPHLPSMLAAL
+73 AL
-88 ALLFLVLFGY
+88 TFLVLFGY
-98 AVAKDAETA
+98 SVAKEGEHA
-107 REVEGGI
+107 REVDRGI
-114 YGDSHIVRGVAELGR
+114 YGDARVVSGATELNR

-134 DGNGTPGKAGLVLGA
+134 SGSGAPERAGLVLGA
-149 TGEGYWFDSSVP
+149 TERGYWFDSSVP

-175 LQNLETMHLLMAAG
+175 LQVLETMHLLMAAG

-205 DKAREMGYEVVVLDL
+205 DKAREMGYEAVVLDL

-225 ASRYNP
+225 ASRYSP
-231 IGLVVDAV
+231 IGLVADAV
-239 EAGDTDAAVRTARQ
+239 EAGNIDAAVRTARQ

-275 MLVACILVVCTADI
+275 MLAACILVVCTADI
-289 PRRQKNLTSV
+289 PRNQKNLASV
-299 AALVE
+299 AALVD

-318 LKDYIRGLGPTH
+318 LKDYIRGLGPSH

-368 RAITSESTVSIRDLI
+368 RAVTSESTVSIRDLI

-390 IEMLDEGDPYSVVYT
+390 IEMLDEGDPYGVVYT
-405 CFLNQWWQVAQRVCK
+405 CFLNQWWQVAQQVCK
-420 EGGGRVPHETALVL
+420 ENGGRMPHETALVL

-449 IATLGRSMRLHEY
+449 IATLGRSMKIHEY

-502 EDFKFFTALA
+502 DDFKFFTALA

-525 RGAGRSSSGTSY
+525 NGSGRSSSGTSY
-537 NEAAVPLINEWEW
+537 SETAVPLINEWEW

-578 FPLDYASRTPAGA
+578 FPLDYANRTPAGF

-601 RLKRSAYYARAK
+601 RQKRSAYYARAK
-613 ASAQDELYE
+613 ASAQDEAYE

-627 CPEFNVGDETD
+627 CPEFDVDDETD